1 MVRQKKIKVPT
12 RAEGDSTGQTQMLQE
27 QNDSVQT
34 PQAPGVQIAPRAQ
47 RPVPDVNVFGQTQNP
62 NEPVTSGLPFGAGPS
77 PTAPMADDPDMLL
90 RAIYN
95 VYPDPSLLRFLRGQG
110 A

>member
-1 MVRQKKIKVPT
+1 
-12 RAEGDSTGQTQMLQE
+12 
-27 QNDSVQT
+27 
-34 PQAPGVQIAPRAQ
+34 
-47 RPVPDVNVFGQTQNP
+47 
-62 NEPVTSGLPFGAGPS
+62 
-77 PTAPMADDPDMLL
+77 MADDPDMLL